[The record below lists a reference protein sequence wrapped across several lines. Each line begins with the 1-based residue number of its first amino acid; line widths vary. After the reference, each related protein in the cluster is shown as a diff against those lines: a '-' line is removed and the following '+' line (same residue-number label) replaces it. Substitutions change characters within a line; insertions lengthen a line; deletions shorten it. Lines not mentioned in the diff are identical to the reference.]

1 MFEIDTT
8 AQGFASLLAHK
19 TADVAAYSIH
29 YGSFTKYIKK
39 FLQAIQHYVAKNS
52 DHTLGTPSTF
62 ILGNL
67 FSYINFD
74 YAMAVEI

>member
-8 AQGFASLLAHK
+8 AQGFASLLSQK
-19 TADVAAYSIH
+19 STDVTAYLAYF
-29 YGSFTKYIKK
+29 GSFTKYVKK
-39 FLQAIQHYVAKNS
+39 FLQAIQHYVVKNS
-52 DHTLGTPSTF
+52 DHTLGIPSTF

-67 FSYINFD
+67 FSYVNFD